1 MTSKTSVTDWHDPD
15 SPGPS
20 ARTAPICR
28 DHEVPM
34 VWADCN
40 ACGTRGF
47 TGLPG
52 HEVECQVCDGWGGWF
67 QCPVDGWP
75 YKALEPHWD
84 G

>member
-1 MTSKTSVTDWHDPD
+1 
-15 SPGPS
+15 
-20 ARTAPICR
+20 
-28 DHEVPM
+28 M